1 MTYLHEIATRLI
13 QADTESHR
21 SAVAALEALADDLER
36 FGFRTELQR
45 YPGEAA
51 PQANLVAWAGPPEP
65 GGLALSGHVDVVPF
79 ADQPGWS
86 RDPLALQLE
95 GDRAYGRGTSD
106 MKGFLAQAMDAAR
119 RLDPASLQRPLVFL
133 FTAEEE
139 IGCLGAGR
147 LAPALSSL
155 LAPLPLP
162 AWAWIGEPTSGRVFH
177 AHKGIVA
184 FSVEVRGEGG
194 HSSVPEAGSNAIAAA
209 AQVVAAIGAIQAELR
224 ERPRAELASLYP
236 EAPYTTLN
244 FGTIRG
250 GSATNM
256 IAEACTLRLSYR
268 PLPDEAPLALY
279 ERIRARLGE
288 LDPRDWAS
296 PGRPARVEL
305 GPARVAPGLL
315 ARQGT
320 PLEAELVR
328 AYGHPGSAGAPYC
341 TDGGRLAEAGLEVL
355 ICGPGDLAQA
365 HQPDES
371 VDRHALESGP
381 ERILRVV
388 RALCGGRERP

>member
-1 MTYLHEIATRLI
+1 
-13 QADTESHR
+13 
-21 SAVAALEALADDLER
+21 
-36 FGFRTELQR
+36 
-45 YPGEAA
+45 
-51 PQANLVAWAGPPEP
+51 
-65 GGLALSGHVDVVPF
+65 VPF
-79 ADQPGWS
+79 ADQPGWT
-86 RDPLALQLE
+86 REPLELRFE

-106 MKGFLAQAMDAAR
+106 MKGFLAQAMEAAR
-119 RLDPASLQRPLVFL
+119 RLDPASLARPVSLL

-147 LAPALSSL
+147 LAPALPAL
-155 LAPLPLP
+155 LAPLPPP
-162 AWAWIGEPTSGRVFH
+162 ARAWIGEPTSGRVFH

-184 FSVEVRGEGG
+184 FAVQVRGEGG
-194 HSSVPEAGSNAIAAA
+194 HSSVPEAGTNAIAVA
-209 AQVVAAIGAIQAELR
+209 AQVVAAVGAIQAELR
-224 ERPRAELASLYP
+224 EAPRPDFATLYP

-250 GSATNM
+250 GSAANM
-256 IAEACTLRLSYR
+256 IAEACELRLSYR
-268 PLPDEAPLALY
+268 PLPDEEPLALY
-279 ERIRARLGE
+279 ERIRARLAE

-296 PGRPARVEL
+296 PGRRPAVEV
-305 GPARVAPGLL
+305 GAPRVAPGLL
-315 ARQGT
+315 APRGT
-320 PLEAELVR
+320 ALEAELVG

-381 ERILRVV
+381 DRILQVV
-388 RALCGGRERP
+388 RALCGGRERA